1 MRTLSLI
8 RHRNVIKMAGYCIKD
23 GYGYIVTDYMP
34 GGTLFDVLH
43 RSEPRLM
50 LDWEARYRIASGVA
64 QGLSYLHHDSV
75 QQIIHRDIKTDNIL
89 MDSELEPKIGD
100 FGMAKLVN
108 DSDSSSTRS
117 VIVGTLGYMAPG
129 WSQISRMTSFS
140 LLFIETLRL
149 IRSLRSAH
157 LN

>member
-1 MRTLSLI
+1 M
-8 RHRNVIKMAGYCIKD
+8 
-23 GYGYIVTDYMP
+23 
-34 GGTLFDVLH
+34 
-43 RSEPRLM
+43 
-50 LDWEARYRIASGVA
+50 
-64 QGLSYLHHDSV
+64 

-149 IRSLRSAH
+149 IRSLRSAD